1 MSYEVSFH
9 RELGEQW
16 DEAHLTAHNKAQASG
31 PEGVG
36 VVSIMVLRGTDLLP
50 HIHILQVC

>member
-9 RELGEQW
+9 RELREQW